1 MEKDVTV
8 SIKVKF
14 HILMISIILTITI
27 TLLLAFTREEEWT
40 PGDIFL
46 CVLLGIYAFTIIPAF
61 VRYAYTYKL
70 WDIEEPK
77 WYFYTRWVF
86 LAIMIAPIYGPG
98 FYFKPNR
105 EIN

>member
-8 SIKVKF
+8 SFKVKF
-14 HILMISIILTITI
+14 HILMISILLTIAVA
-27 TLLLAFTREEEWT
+27 LLM
-40 PGDIFL
+40 IFGFDKIEVGEIII
-46 CVLLGIYAFTIIPAF
+46 CVFVGIYAFTIIPAF
-61 VRYAYTYKL
+61 ARYAYTYKL
-70 WDIEEPK
+70 WDIEGSK
-77 WYFYTRWVF
+77 WYFYSRWIF